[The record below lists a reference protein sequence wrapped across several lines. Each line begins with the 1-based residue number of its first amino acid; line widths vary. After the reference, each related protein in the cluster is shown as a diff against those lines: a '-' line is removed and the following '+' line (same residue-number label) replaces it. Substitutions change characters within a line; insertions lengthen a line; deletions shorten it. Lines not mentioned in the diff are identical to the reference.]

1 MSESG
6 VSLYQLEKD
15 LLKYIAVTSLLTNPR
30 RELKRMTSLRGGKN
44 CVCYKM
50 SVFVLL
56 STVTSLDTKCRQ
68 MASVVWYS
76 EFYQLSEPALW
87 LQQKIKLQR
96 TQFFKNRTF
105 IFYLLSL
112 FLCGFHLRFVVV
124 FVTFLNEICSEITPR
139 NAALPHTVT
148 YWDTALLKS
157 KWQLKEGKCR
167 AIKGFVTRV
176 WNGQFTELVSF

>member
-76 EFYQLSEPALW
+76 EFYQLSEPAL
-87 LQQKIKLQR
+87 
-96 TQFFKNRTF
+96 
-105 IFYLLSL
+105 
-112 FLCGFHLRFVVV
+112 
-124 FVTFLNEICSEITPR
+124 
-139 NAALPHTVT
+139 
-148 YWDTALLKS
+148 
-157 KWQLKEGKCR
+157 
-167 AIKGFVTRV
+167 
-176 WNGQFTELVSF
+176 